1 MHKVPKSILAVL
13 ENQFHLMNDWM
24 KPILE
29 NQQGNAEGVE
39 RLRQTVEKCM
49 SSYDGLLNEL
59 NSDREDINV
68 DDDSE

>member
-1 MHKVPKSILAVL
+1 
-13 ENQFHLMNDWM
+13 MNDWM